1 MKPRNGRYNP
11 KRKLQKTLTAEQLSA
26 LARAVI
32 YGGNPEHKRNPG
44 NFGLTPSAD
53 PMPEADPMRKEI
65 LERWYQPTD
74 SEGTDHAI

>member
-1 MKPRNGRYNP
+1 MKGKWPQNIWAVTDEGCP
-11 KRKLQKTLTAEQLSA
+11 VEAQLENQ
-26 LARAVI
+26 VQGT
-32 YGGNPEHKRNPG
+32 YHGY
-44 NFGLTPSAD
+44 